1 MLLEPCSSSHPKSYA
16 NTLSGYQQEEI
27 KLTTETK
34 SRARSGNRRRTGRR
48 RSRGGGRPSGLPQ
61 DDFEVDEST
70 LPDLGNLGAKT
81 NDDLRQ
87 MAIDMGIKRVP
98 TQRVELVLE
107 VLAGVAESANQ
118 LVGAG
123 ILDLLGDGYGF
134 LRTPGKRGGT
144 EDIYV
149 SKSQVRRFGLRQGDM
164 VAGQLRPP
172 NNDGE
177 KYHGLIRVELVNGY
191 DPESAMK
198 RPKFDQFTSVYPNQ
212 QINLSTTPK
221 MMSTRLVDMVAPI
234 GRGQR
239 ALIVAPPKAGKT
251 VLLKQI
257 AAGITE
263 NHPEIYIL
271 VALIGERPEEVT
283 DMRRTIKGEVFS
295 STFDEPIEDQ
305 CRTAEVALDRA
316 RRLVESGENVV
327 VLLDSI
333 TRLARAYNLSVPSSG
348 KTLSGG
354 MDPNALYPP
363 RQFFG
368 AAKNCEEAGSL
379 TIIATALIDT
389 GSRLDDVVYEEFKGT
404 GNMELH
410 LDRRM
415 AERRLWPAIDIERSG
430 TRHEELLQDDATL
443 KQVWLLRR
451 MMGIIGQD
459 SNSPTEAAERILERM
474 GRTSSNEEF
483 LGAITKPE

>member
-1 MLLEPCSSSHPKSYA
+1 
-16 NTLSGYQQEEI
+16 
-27 KLTTETK
+27 
-34 SRARSGNRRRTGRR
+34 
-48 RSRGGGRPSGLPQ
+48 
-61 DDFEVDEST
+61 
-70 LPDLGNLGAKT
+70 
-81 NDDLRQ
+81 
-87 MAIDMGIKRVP
+87 MAIDKGIKRVP
-98 TQRVELVLE
+98 TQRTELVLE
-107 VLAGVAESANQ
+107 VLANVAESTDQ
-118 LVGAG
+118 MVGAG

-134 LRTPGKRGGT
+134 LRAPGKRGGNK
-144 EDIYV
+144 DIYV
-149 SKSQVRRFGLRQGDM
+149 SQSQVRRFGLRLGDM
-164 VAGQLRPP
+164 IAGQVRPP
-172 NNDGE
+172 AEGE
-177 KYHGLIRVELVNGY
+177 KYFGLIRVELVNGY

-198 RPKFDQFTSVYPNQ
+198 RPKFDQFTSIYPND
-212 QINLSTTPK
+212 QIILATTPK
-221 MMSTRLVDMVAPI
+221 MMSTRMIDMIAPI
-234 GRGQR
+234 GKGQR

-263 NHPEIYIL
+263 NHPEIYII

-283 DMRRTIKGEVFS
+283 DMRRTTKGEVFS

-316 RRLVESGENVV
+316 RRLVESGEDVV
-327 VLLDSI
+327 ILLDSI

-348 KTLSGG
+348 KTLTGG

-379 TIIATALIDT
+379 TIIGTALIDT

-451 MMGIIGQD
+451 MMGIIAQD

-474 GRTSSNEEF
+474 ARTQTNDEF
-483 LGAITKPE
+483 LGSITKPEKV